1 MPNKPVRPLLLAL
14 YIKAAA
20 EGPTGLQDPEKLPIS
35 GLLVRE
41 SVKAVQR
48 QNDVKGIVCI
58 GKCPHIAL
66 PEGHIGG
73 LPFPVPAPSYP
84 PSNPDR

>member
-20 EGPTGLQDPEKLPIS
+20 EGPAGLQDPEKLPVS
-35 GLLVRE
+35 ALLVRE

-48 QNDVKGIVCI
+48 QNNVKDAVRIR
-58 GKCPHIAL
+58 KCPHIAL

-84 PSNPDR
+84 PSNRGK